1 MRRLIFV
8 LSTIVLFA
16 FCSCTE
22 PAGDPITKEFEI
34 TGTYTELDVSGGF
47 NVTVSDA
54 ATQITVTTGENV
66 MPKVVVEL
74 VGQTLRIYVKP
85 VYVTGLYELN
95 VVLPYN
101 ADLKSV
107 NLSGASSFQSAH
119 ALNGLKAEVDLSG
132 SSSFYCDLD
141 ADLVNVDLSGSSTI
155 ESYVNA
161 MDFNLNMSGASDAT
175 LTGHVTMLNLSLS
188 GTSHL
193 ISRVI
198 ENKYSLVCGNCKGE
212 LSGSSSAY
220 IHCDGNIIVDLSGA
234 SDLHY
239 SGDADTSGS
248 TTSGG
253 SNIFHEVL

>member
-1 MRRLIFV
+1 MKRLMFV

-16 FCSCTE
+16 FCSCSE

-34 TGTYTELDVSGGF
+34 AGTYTELDVSSGF

-74 VGQTLRIYVKP
+74 VGQTLRIYLKP
-85 VYVTGLYELN
+85 VNVTDLYELN

-107 NLSGASSFQSAH
+107 ELSGASSFQSDH
-119 ALNGLKAEVDLSG
+119 ALHGQKAEVDLSG

-141 ADLVNVDLSGSSTI
+141 ADLVDVDLSGGSTI
-155 ESYVNA
+155 EGNVNA
-161 MDFNLNMSGASDAT
+161 LDFNLGLSGASDAT
-175 LTGHVTMLNLSLS
+175 LIGQVTMLKLDLS
-188 GTSHL
+188 GASHI

-212 LSGSSSAY
+212 ISGASSAY
-220 IHCDGNIIVDLSGA
+220 IHCDGSINVDLSGA

-253 SNIFHEVL
+253 SNIYHEVL